1 MHMISKFWRTV
12 NTSIR
17 LVSQSGDTHSTPG
30 KKPHSIV
37 VLLSILDDHPC

>member
-1 MHMISKFWRTV
+1 MHMISKFCRTG

-17 LVSQSGDTHSTPG
+17 LVSQSGDTRLNTE